1 MTVAIT
7 ASINGFQPARPVA
20 AEKVYTYPVTTGADT
35 YAIGDAVALTSG
47 AVTKLVLTDSPSA
60 LAVGVIVGLKDANG
74 RPLVFNQ
81 PTRGNYLV
89 AGQAGFAEVVIDTEA
104 SFMVRFTGTVN
115 QALVGTNVRANDA
128 GVQVATGVSGMS
140 VRALSGAAAATNP
153 FKVLSISDQV
163 VAGGAG
169 TDRYVEV
176 RLNNSLFRAGTS
188 S

>member
-7 ASINGFQPARPVA
+7 AAINGFQPARPIA
-20 AEKVYTYPVTTGADT
+20 AEKVYTYPVVAGSNTF
-35 YAIGDAVALTSG
+35 AIGDVVAFTSG
-47 AVTKLVLTDSPSA
+47 AVDKLALTDSPTA
-60 LAVGVIVGLKDANG
+60 PVGVIVGLKDSNG
-74 RPLVFNQ
+74 RPLTFNQ
-81 PTRGNYLV
+81 PTRGAYLV

-104 SFMVRFTGTVN
+104 SYMVRFTGTVN

-128 GVQVATGVSGMS
+128 GVQVSTGASGMS

-163 VAGGAG
+163 VAGGTG

>member
-7 ASINGFQPARPVA
+7 AAINGFQPARPA
-20 AEKVYTYPVTTGADT
+20 PAEKVYTYPVVAGSDT
-35 YAIGDAVALTSG
+35 FAIGDVVTFSSGQVA
-47 AVTKLVLTDSPSA
+47 KLALTDSPTA
-60 LAVGVIVGLKDANG
+60 PVGVIVGLKDANG
-74 RPLVFNQ
+74 RPLTFNQ

-89 AGQAGFAEVVIDTEA
+89 AGQAGFAEVIIDPEA
-104 SFMVRFTGTVN
+104 SYLVRFTGTVN

-128 GVQVATGVSGMS
+128 GVQTNTGVSGMS

-153 FKVLSISDQV
+153 FKVLAISEQV
-163 VAGGAG
+163 VAGGTG

>member
-7 ASINGFQPARPVA
+7 ATINGFQPARPVA
-20 AEKVYTYPVTTGADT
+20 SEKVYTYPVVAGSSTF
-35 YAIGDAVALTSG
+35 AIGDVVAFTGG
-47 AVTKLVLTDSPSA
+47 AVDKLALTDSPTA

-74 RPLVFNQ
+74 RPLTFNQ
-81 PTRGNYLV
+81 PTRGGYLI
-89 AGQAGFAEVVIDTEA
+89 AGQAGFAEVVVDSEA
-104 SFMVRFTGTVN
+104 SYMVRFTGTVN

-128 GVQVATGVSGMS
+128 GVTVSNGLSGMS
-140 VRALSGAAAATNP
+140 VRALSGGAAATNP

-163 VAGGAG
+163 VAGGVG